1 MTHLTA
7 ESVEF
12 KVKSSLFSN
21 NDEWMIHNLYLI
33 LLSMINNLLSD
44 LLKMYIF
51 YIFLWLYFLITIKL
65 VAEYIFPFLVP
76 TLVHF

>member
-1 MTHLTA
+1 MTHITA

-21 NDEWMIHNLYLI
+21 NDELMIHNLYLI
-33 LLSMINNLLSD
+33 LLSMINNLNL
-44 LLKMYIF
+44 F
-51 YIFLWLYFLITIKL
+51 VRYFLITIKL
-65 VAEYIFPFLVP
+65 VPEYIFPFLVP